1 MKIFYF
7 MNNKCKILSLVLVF
21 AYGVLWQAEA
31 QTSEP
36 GKYIFEQD
44 QQVAKEQPGPHDGGG
59 NTIGY
64 SFFDGV
70 TDFKTAF
77 KKRTLKPG
85 SSIGYHLQK
94 EDEIYYILS
103 GRGTM
108 KMNGKT
114 FPVKPGDAILTRPGS
129 SHSLTPDPQNEL
141 TLIIVYPKN

>member
-1 MKIFYF
+1 MKSKYSFF
-7 MNNKCKILSLVLVF
+7 FGLVLFFGNIQV
-21 AYGVLWQAEA
+21 QA

-36 GKYIFEQD
+36 GKYIVEHD
-44 QQVAKEQPGPHDGGG
+44 AQVAKEQPGPHDGGG
-59 NTIGY
+59 KTIGY

-70 TDFKTAF
+70 KDYKTAF

-85 SSIGYHLQK
+85 SSIGYHLQQ

-103 GRGTM
+103 GTGEM

-129 SHSLTPDPQNEL
+129 SHSLTPDKNSDL

>member
-1 MKIFYF
+1 MKI
-7 MNNKCKILSLVLVF
+7 KGILPNTFRLFVF
-21 AYGVLWQAEA
+21 VATMSSAHAQATE
-31 QTSEP
+31 T

-44 QQVAKEQPGPHDGGG
+44 KQVAKEQPGPHDGGG
-59 NTIGY
+59 QTIGY
-64 SFFDGV
+64 SFFDGEK
-70 TDFKTAF
+70 DFKTAF

-94 EDEIYYILS
+94 EDEIYYIIS
-103 GRGTM
+103 GTGEM

-129 SHSLTPDPQNEL
+129 SHGLTPNKEQDL

>member
-1 MKIFYF
+1 MKCRYNFPFFFVLFLI
-7 MNNKCKILSLVLVF
+7 NGLVLS
-21 AYGVLWQAEA
+21 AQA

-44 QQVAKEQPGPHDGGG
+44 KQVAKEQPGPHDGGG
-59 NTIGY
+59 KTIGY
-64 SFFDGV
+64 SFFDGAK
-70 TDFKTAF
+70 DLNTAF

-85 SSIGYHLQK
+85 SSIGYHLQQ

-103 GRGTM
+103 GTGQM
-108 KMNGKT
+108 QMNGKT

-129 SHSLTPDPQNEL
+129 SHGLTPDKDNEL

>member
-1 MKIFYF
+1 MKCRYNFPFFFVLFLI
-7 MNNKCKILSLVLVF
+7 NGLVLS
-21 AYGVLWQAEA
+21 AQA

-44 QQVAKEQPGPHDGGG
+44 KQVAKEQPGPHDGGG
-59 NTIGY
+59 KTIGY
-64 SFFDGV
+64 SFFDGAK
-70 TDFKTAF
+70 DLYTAF

-85 SSIGYHLQK
+85 SSIGYHLQQ

-103 GRGTM
+103 GTGQM
-108 KMNGKT
+108 QMNGKT

-129 SHSLTPDPQNEL
+129 SHGLTPDKNNEL